1 MAEDSKD
8 PTGSHPEGSTG
19 GAPTLAGLAIGRYQ
33 VKERLGAGGMGE
45 VYRAWDT
52 LLERW
57 VALKRPAPGVATDAE
72 ARRRLLR
79 EARAASALE
88 HHAIASTYDVLDFQG
103 EPFIVQELVS
113 GRPLRARLG
122 APFGIDDFLPIA
134 IDCAE
139 ALVAA
144 AAKGIVHCD
153 IKPENILITEENR
166 PKILDFGIARRR
178 LVDQPDLGAATLAT
192 ATMTV
197 SVGLTGTPSYIAPEV
212 IMGNAPDARA
222 DIFAMGVVFYEM
234 LAGTNPFHKEN
245 LSATLVAVARDEPPL
260 PSAANPAISGGLD
273 AVILRMLAKDP
284 AQRYESAAAL
294 LDDLKR
300 IRDGLRPTVQIA
312 RPRPRR
318 KVGILIG
325 GAVAVVVIALVVVFG
340 GGLRVTRTAAAGRYL
355 AIEQFKSLADDP
367 KFEFFAVGL
376 TEAVQARLAGLK
388 GIYVVEAGSD
398 IGATLTLEGSVQ
410 RESNVLRIT
419 YRVMDQVKGESVGGD
434 VVDGN
439 ISDLFT
445 VQDQV
450 VDRIC
455 QTLNKVYGLAPLT
468 EPSERPTRD
477 VLAYDTYLQARGYLH
492 KYQDEKNVE
501 IAIEMFQRALER
513 DPEFPLALA
522 GLGQAY
528 WRRYEATRDPVWV
541 EKVEEVSQSALR
553 LGPDLAEPHVTLG
566 TLYNGTGKFD
576 SAALEFRRAIELD
589 PKGDD
594 GYSGLATAE
603 EGLNRLA
610 AAESAFAQAISARP
624 DYWGSHKE
632 LGKFYFKHGRYEEA
646 IAMFQKVVELTP
658 DNAPGHSNLGA
669 AYQSLGRNDEAI
681 AAYERSLAIKP
692 NHRAY
697 SNLATLYRSQGRSED
712 AAKQYEAAL
721 RLNDRDYRIWGSL
734 GGTYMDIP
742 GRKASADSA
751 LDRAIELGEQ
761 QREVNPNDPLL
772 LALLGQYYAQRK
784 LAADARQLTQR
795 ALSLAPEQT
804 EVLHLAIGAYEL
816 LGDRQSALETV
827 RRALEAGYP
836 VESIKTERLLDSLV
850 ADPEF
855 SRIVNEVAA
864 AAGKEGA

>member
-1 MAEDSKD
+1 MAEDSKG

-19 GAPTLAGLAIGRYQ
+19 GAPTIAGLAIGRYQ

-57 VALKRPAPGVATDAE
+57 VALKRPAPGVATDGE

-103 EPFIVQELVS
+103 EPFIIQELVS
-113 GRPLRARLG
+113 GKPLRARLG
-122 APFGIDDFLPIA
+122 APFAIDDFLPIA

-178 LVDQPDLGAATLAT
+178 LLDQPAGTTLAT

-212 IMGNAPDARA
+212 IMGNEPDARA

-234 LAGTNPFHKEN
+234 LAGLNPFHKEN
-245 LSATLVAVARDEPPL
+245 LSATLVAVARDEPAP

-273 AVILRMLAKDP
+273 AVIVKMLAKDP

-300 IRDGLRPTVQIA
+300 IRDGLRPTVHIA
-312 RPRPRR
+312 RPKPRR

-355 AIEQFKSLADDP
+355 AVEQFKNLAEDS

-388 GIYVVEAGSD
+388 GIYVVEAGSE
-398 IGATLTLEGSVQ
+398 IGATLTLKGNVQ
-410 RESNVLRIT
+410 RSSNELRISYT
-419 YRVMDQVKGESVGGD
+419 VMDQGASVGGGE
-434 VVDGN
+434 VEGN
-439 ISDLFT
+439 ISDLFA
-445 VQDQV
+445 VQDSV
-450 VDRIC
+450 VNRIC
-455 QTLNKVYGLAPLT
+455 QTLNEVYGLAPLS

-477 VLAYDTYLQARGYLH
+477 ALAYDTYLQARGYLH

-501 IAIEMFQRALER
+501 IAIEMFQKALER

-528 WRRYEATRDPVWV
+528 WRRYEATRDPLWV
-541 EKVEEVSQSALR
+541 EKAEEVSQSALS
-553 LGPDLAEPHVTLG
+553 LGPNLAEPHVTLG

-576 SAALEFRRAIELD
+576 SAAREFRRAIELD

-603 EGLNRLA
+603 EGLGRLD
-610 AAESAFAQAISARP
+610 AAEAAFTQAITARP

-646 IAMFQKVVELTP
+646 LTMFEKVVELTP
-658 DNAPGHSNLGA
+658 DNALGYSNLGA
-669 AYQSLGRNDEAI
+669 VFQALGRDAEAI
-681 AAYERSLAIKP
+681 TALERSVALRP

-697 SNLATLYRSQGRSED
+697 SNLATLYRAQGRPKE
-712 AAKQYEAAL
+712 AAENYEAAL

-751 LDRAIELGEQ
+751 LDRAIELGER

-816 LGDRQSALETV
+816 LGDRKSALDTV
-827 RRALEAGYP
+827 RKALEAGYP
-836 VESIKTERLLDSLV
+836 IESLKTERLLESLV

-855 SRIVNEVAA
+855 TRIENEVAA